1 MKGEG
6 LYFSG
11 KRDRAPVSEPFRRGN
26 NVKIFVTYMFVD
38 CTDLPGERDVPV
50 PHNYGIPYGGVGSEM
65 HIAVFF
71 FNCSESIGIKLSRI
85 PVTRDFAKFQ

>member
-26 NVKIFVTYMFVD
+26 ILKIFVSYMSVD
-38 CTDLPGERDVPV
+38 CSDLPGERDVASS
-50 PHNYGIPYGGVGSEM
+50 VGSEPEESLKR
-65 HIAVFF
+65 VPEV
-71 FNCSESIGIKLSRI
+71 SENNPKALR
-85 PVTRDFAKFQ
+85 K